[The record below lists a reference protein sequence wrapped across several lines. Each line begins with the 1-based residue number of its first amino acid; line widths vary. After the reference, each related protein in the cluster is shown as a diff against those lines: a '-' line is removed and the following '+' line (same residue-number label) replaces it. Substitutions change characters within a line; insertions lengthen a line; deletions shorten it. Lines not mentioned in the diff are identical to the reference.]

1 MTLHNAKGLEFPVV
15 FMIGVEEGIFPHS
28 RAVDSGDIEEER
40 RLCYVGI
47 TRAREQLYMTHAARR
62 MLFGESGWN
71 DRSRFLDEIPEDH
84 IDLDRRDQLERHR
97 TPSGAPARA
106 VVPRVRLA
114 AGRSLIGGGSLPM
127 ARFKIGD
134 DVEHANFGEG
144 VVIGVEPGNMI
155 VVRFTG
161 DGSERKF
168 IADYAPIT
176 KRVGAGA

>member
-1 MTLHNAKGLEFPVV
+1 
-15 FMIGVEEGIFPHS
+15 
-28 RAVDSGDIEEER
+28 
-40 RLCYVGI
+40 
-47 TRAREQLYMTHAARR
+47 MTHAARR

-71 DRSRFLDEIPEDH
+71 DRSRFLDEIPEEH
-84 IDLDRRDQLERHR
+84 VELTVETSNSGSSYTKSGNGYRASSGSSI
-97 TPSGAPARA
+97 PS
-106 VVPRVRLA
+106 
-114 AGRSLIGGGSLPM
+114 SSGGGSLPM